1 MNDVVPVAGT
11 SDLPAAGPA
20 TESNVLPWRL
30 LRLLNLF
37 RMVVGGLVVVLYFSD
52 TSSRQLGAQIPL
64 LFLWTGIGYFC
75 VSAFSSF
82 TVRARRPALA
92 LQIYSQLVVDIVAVT
107 LLMHSSGGP
116 SSGLGGL
123 LFVTI
128 GVNSVILSRRMG
140 IAFAAFATLAMLGDQ
155 TFTELY
161 GPAPSSSYIQ
171 TGIIGIILFAAA
183 LAGYA
188 LGHRLRE
195 SEALAER
202 RGIDLE
208 NLAQLNAHI
217 IRRMRTGIVVVDAE
231 NRVRLANN
239 SALADF
245 GTPRADNVR
254 LNDLS
259 PRLQQELAS
268 WREDSYR
275 RNVSVPAADGRPLI
289 PHFARLAPGAMS
301 GTLIFLEDASQLAE
315 QVRQMKLA
323 ALGRLTGSIAHEVRN
338 PLAAISHANQLLA
351 ESPRLQA
358 DEQRLTEIINEHAL
372 RMERMVETIL
382 QLSRRDASRAEEIE
396 LIQWLKDFAAEF
408 RERRQL
414 DSDAVDTQFEASGGV
429 QVRIDP
435 AHLHQ
440 IMWNLSENALRHG
453 MPANDASGAPI
464 EFRVVTDA
472 RPGHVELDV
481 LDRGPGVPGEIA
493 EHIFEPF
500 YTSNP
505 RGTGLGLFIARE
517 LCECNHARLVYEPR
531 HGGGSCF
538 RILFN
543 TPEGWFT

>member
-1 MNDVVPVAGT
+1 MSRVVPVAGAPEV
-11 SDLPAAGPA
+11 SVADAAA
-20 TESNVLPWRL
+20 ESNALPWRL

-75 VSAFSSF
+75 FSAFSSF
-82 TVRARRPALA
+82 TVRERRPGLS
-92 LQIYSQLVVDIVAVT
+92 LQIYSQLIVDIIAVT

-128 GVNSVILSRRMG
+128 AVNSVILSRRMG
-140 IAFAAFATLAMLGDQ
+140 IAFAAFATLAMLVDQ
-155 TFTELY
+155 TFAELY
-161 GPAPSSSYIQ
+161 GLATTSSYIQ

-217 IRRMRTGIVVVDAE
+217 IRRMRTGIVVVDEE

-239 SALADF
+239 SALTGFGADH
-245 GTPRADNVR
+245 ADNMR
-254 LNDLS
+254 LTDLS

-268 WREDSYR
+268 WRQDNYR
-275 RNVSVPAADGRPLI
+275 RNVTVPAADGRPLI

-351 ESPRLQA
+351 ESPRLEG

-382 QLSRRDASRAEEIE
+382 QLSRRDATRAEEIE
-396 LIQWLKDFAAEF
+396 LTQWLRDFAAEF

-414 DSDAVDTQFEASGGV
+414 NPEALDTRCDAAGGV
-429 QVRIDP
+429 QVRMDP

-453 MPANDASGAPI
+453 LSANNGSGAPI
-464 EFRVVTDA
+464 EFRVVADR
-472 RPGHVELDV
+472 RPGHIELDV
-481 LDRGPGVPGEIA
+481 LDRGPGVPAEIA

-531 HGGGSCF
+531 AGGGSCF